1 MQVLKIGDVANSA
14 RNSRNAVCGMDDK
27 FESIIRR
34 HFRRGWEEVRG
45 CWSKMIT
52 SYNYTK
58 SLTTK
63 SPRRTSIAATR
74 SMVWQYF
81 SVVCTNM
88 YVVLCRLMRRSGT
101 NQNPPPVELSQWA
114 AAAKA
119 RLMRPGAENQA
130 NARDSIGSMIQ
141 RIKINKCSLP
151 RNGRTHDTNE

>member
-63 SPRRTSIAATR
+63 SPRRTSIAATQ

-101 NQNPPPVELSQWA
+101 NQNPPPRGTFSMGSGGEGPVDATGGRKPSKRKRFDWFD
-114 AAAKA
+114 
-119 RLMRPGAENQA
+119 
-130 NARDSIGSMIQ
+130 DS
-141 RIKINKCSLP
+141 KNK
-151 RNGRTHDTNE
+151 NK